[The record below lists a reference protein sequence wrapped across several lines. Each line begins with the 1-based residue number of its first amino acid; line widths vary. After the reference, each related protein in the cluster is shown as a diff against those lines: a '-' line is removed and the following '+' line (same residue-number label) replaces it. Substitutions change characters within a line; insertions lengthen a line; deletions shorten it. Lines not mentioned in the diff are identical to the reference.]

1 MRPVSSSPRFPIDAW
16 DDAFTRAETACC
28 VKISK
33 AVPIAPADLERFTFN
48 QRLILSLNRTND
60 CRERNDEG

>member
-1 MRPVSSSPRFPIDAW
+1 VLGL
-16 DDAFTRAETACC
+16 
-28 VKISK
+28 
-33 AVPIAPADLERFTFN
+33 AVPAVAGAVIHLAGGIDPDLPRAATGLGVVRGLDEDVVGTFN